1 MPTNGPSELSMSS
14 LYGIPLF
21 TYGMIGVTTII
32 LAYVTFMDDSEGN
45 SFANPDDQ
53 SIEEPVLEEKEEE
66 PVIEEVIEEP
76 VIEEPVIEEPVIEEP
91 VIEENIAPVEE
102 EKVVPTE
109 IKGGKKSKKNKTKRK
124 SNRNIL

>member
-53 SIEEPVLEEKEEE
+53 SIEEPVIVPTEE

>member
-53 SIEEPVLEEKEEE
+53 SIEEVVEE
-66 PVIEEVIEEP
+66 PVVEEPVVEEPVVEEP
-76 VIEEPVIEEPVIEEP
+76 VIEEPVIEEVVEEP
-91 VIEENIAPVEE
+91 VLEENIAPVEE